1 MKGWIYIATNQS
13 LTGLVKIGF
22 STKDPKIR
30 ISEFNNA
37 GLPYEHTLSYSALVE
52 NPYEVEK
59 KVHSKLNLIRENK
72 EWFRCSIQHAI
83 ETIKEISN
91 KIYFEEVKTNDEILK
106 NNVEIKT
113 LDIESN
119 NAVCNYSHYE
129 NCSNPVF
136 INYKGQFLCKEH
148 HIKLKN
154 IRFNKIRNT

>member
-13 LTGLVKIGF
+13 LIGIVKIGF

-37 GLPYEHTLSYSALVE
+37 GLPYEHKLVYSALVE

-59 KVHSKLNLIRENK
+59 KVHSKLNSIRENK
-72 EWFRCSIQHAI
+72 EWFRCSLQQAI

-91 KIYFEEVKTNDEILK
+91 QIYFEEKEISDENQK
-106 NNVEIKT
+106 NNVKIKT
-113 LDIESN
+113 LDIELKN
-119 NAVCNYSHYE
+119 TVCNYSHYE
-129 NCSNPVF
+129 NCSNPVY

-154 IRFNKIRNT
+154 IRFNKIRNI